1 MCGGGGG
8 TALSESCNKMNN
20 EQTSGFYCCPTL
32 GRHQHQAAQYQC
44 ISTGYT
50 NPLPTNTGNSF
61 QLWKKTQHILLQK
74 TLNKSKDDTYLKE
87 SFFSSRYLA
96 E

>member
-1 MCGGGGG
+1 MCGGGGGGGG

-61 QLWKKTQHILLQK
+61 QLRKKAQKSSYKK
-74 TLNKSKDDTYLKE
+74 TLNKSKNYTSLKE
-87 SFFSSRYLA
+87 N
-96 E
+96 

>member
-1 MCGGGGG
+1 MCGGGGGGG

-32 GRHQHQAAQYQC
+32 GHQHQAAQYQC

-61 QLWKKTQHILLQK
+61 QLRKKAQHILLQK
-74 TLNKSKDDTYLKE
+74 TLNKSKDDTSLKE
-87 SFFSSRYLA
+87 N
-96 E
+96 